1 MVQNFF
7 NFFISSMFW
16 LTYIPVYE
24 RLFPIFDTTEADALE
39 SQLSTNIDQRNDDD
53 DDVKVNDYDNDK
65 NNRHHETF
73 HFHNYEFSQDNDYY
87 KMSEDPQ
94 SNDISHEYF
103 LSRQPRTADVA
114 QFNVTFIYYG
124 VYSPS
129 GVAIQ
134 LVQNFFN
141 WFSTTMFWLSYTPFY
156 KRLLPIFAPANNQRS
171 LEVEESVINP
181 APYLK
186 YLLLSVKP
194 GTNLIKL
201 TVM

>member
-1 MVQNFF
+1 
-7 NFFISSMFW
+7 MFW
-16 LTYIPVYE
+16 LIYIPVYE
-24 RLFPIFDTTEADALE
+24 RLFPIFDTDEADALE
-39 SQLSTNIDQRNDDD
+39 SQLSTNIDQRADGD
-53 DDVKVNDYDNDK
+53 DDVNDGD
-65 NNRHHETF
+65 RHDRRHETL
-73 HFHNYEFSQDNDYY
+73 HFHNNEFSRYNNFYKLSEEPQLNDV
-87 KMSEDPQ
+87 
-94 SNDISHEYF
+94 SNDF
-103 LSRQPRTADVA
+103 LHSRQPRTADVA

-156 KRLLPIFAPANNQRS
+156 NRMLPIFSPANNQRS
-171 LEVEESVINP
+171 SDESVFNP

-186 YLLLSVKP
+186 YLLVSAKP

-201 TVM
+201 TVL